1 MLKNGNG
8 NVPRRINFS
17 KIPSVIGIPNLIE
30 VQRRSYERFLQMNLL
45 PSEREDAGLQAV
57 FNSVFPITDF
67 RGIAQLD
74 FVDYSI
80 GNWECKCGNLK
91 GLHHLR
97 STCKNCG
104 NTVIT
109 DPFKLG
115 DVLCSKCGTFNKN
128 VVTFCNKCGDP
139 VALQLKYDVTECQER
154 GMTFAAPLKVTIRLT
169 LYEKDAE
176 TGHRSIR
183 DIKEQEVYYG
193 EIPLMTEN
201 GTFII
206 NGTERVIVSQLHRSP
221 GVFFESNAAK
231 TYFLGKIIPYRGS
244 WVEFE
249 YDTKNLL
256 YVRIDRKRKFLG
268 TIFLRALGLKNDSEI
283 IKAFYQVEKI
293 ALKDKKIFW
302 EVSEGLV
309 GCKISK
315 DIETPRSHET
325 VLEAGKKITA
335 AALRDIQKARISQVE
350 IAAHDLEGAYSA
362 SDVVDPSTGEVLLE
376 ANNELASSALSSI
389 LEASIAE
396 IEVFFPERDDVGGVV
411 SNTLKRDVIKA
422 PPEALIELYRKMRP
436 GDPPTLETATALFN
450 GMFFDPRKYDFS
462 RVGRLKLNIKLG
474 YYTKLK
480 ARIDDKATEFGLED
494 ARNLPRGNFYVV
506 VDQEKMF
513 VGKREESACSEVVRG
528 CEGTLATDHSELSV
542 IQLPLEKRTLEPDD
556 FYSAIRYL
564 LKLRKNPG
572 GQYTVDDIDHLGN
585 RRVRAVGE
593 LLENQF
599 RLGLVRME
607 RAIKEK
613 MSVYQEMSTAMPHDL
628 INAKPVMAAIREFFG
643 SSQLSQFMDQ
653 TNPLSEITHKR
664 RLSALGPGG
673 LSRERAGFEVRDV
686 HPTHY
691 GRICPIETPEGPNI
705 GLISS
710 LSCYARINEYGF
722 IESPYR
728 RVRNGRTVDYVT
740 ITHGGDGPWK
750 VHEHVELGEVE
761 KLNEELR
768 GKRRKAVEY
777 EPFSFYLSAWEEDHY
792 VIAQAN
798 VEIDDK
804 GRIVHE
810 LVNARQAGN
819 FVLKRRDE
827 IHYIDVSPKQL
838 VSVAASLIPF
848 LENDDA
854 NRALMGS
861 NMQRQSVPLLR
872 ARAPLVGTGM
882 EEVTARDSGAVV
894 ICKRNGMVDSVDSE
908 RIIVRVEG
916 DGHSGHLSRE
926 VGADIY
932 QLIKFRR
939 SNQNTC
945 INQKPVVHKGQR
957 VLAGEVLADGPC
969 TDRGELAL
977 GRNVLV
983 GFMPWR
989 GYNFEDAILVSEKLV
1004 KEDSY
1009 TSIHIEEFEI
1019 EARDT
1024 KLGPEEI
1031 TRDIPNVSESLLKD
1045 LDESGIIRIGAYVKP
1060 GDILVG
1066 KVTPK
1071 GETQLT
1077 PEEKLLRAIFGEKAG
1092 DVRDASLTCPPG
1104 IEGIVVDVKVFSRKG
1119 AEKDE
1124 RAKAIEGGQVNR
1136 LEKNLN
1142 DEIRILNDE
1151 RLKRLGA
1158 LLEGEKLLADLHDE
1172 KTNKRLLTKGTELNR
1187 DVLARLSARN
1197 LKRVKIA
1204 KKDPTLVEK
1213 IDEIEEMTSRQIDIL
1228 KKITE
1233 EKEQKLKK
1241 GDELPPGVIK
1251 LVKVYIAMKRKLS
1264 VGDKMAGRHGNK
1276 GVIARILPEEDM
1288 PYLPDGTP
1296 VEIVLNPL
1304 GVPSRMN
1311 VGQILETHLGWAA
1324 RQLGTKIEELMSTE
1338 NRAEL
1343 LRKELKGTFKNTRF
1357 AADFDSMDDEQVLRA
1372 ARALREGVAFAT
1384 PVFDGATEKEIKE
1397 FLDRA
1402 GLPGSGKVTLYDGM
1416 TGQAFE
1422 QPVTVGYIY
1431 MLKLSHLVDDKIH
1444 ARSIG
1449 PYSLIT
1455 QQPLGGKAQFGGQR
1469 FGEME
1474 VWALEAYGAAYILQE
1489 LLTAKSDDVYGRAK
1503 IYEAIVKG
1511 EVAIEP
1517 GVPESFNVLV
1527 RELQSLC
1534 LDVELIKK
1542 PKEEALPVGAA

>member
-1 MLKNGNG
+1 MSENGLAPDR
-8 NVPRRINFS
+8 VDFS
-17 KIPSVIGIPNLIE
+17 KIKTSIPIPNLIE
-30 VQRRSYERFLQMNLL
+30 VQKNSYEKFLQMDLL
-45 PSEREDAGLQAV
+45 PNERDDIGLQTV
-57 FNSVFPITDF
+57 FTSVFPISDF
-67 RGIAQLD
+67 RGVSQLE

-97 STCKNCG
+97 STCRNPSCG
-104 NTVIT
+104 ATIKT
-109 DPFKLG
+109 DPFHPG
-115 DVLCSKCGTFNKN
+115 DILCHHCGTFNRN
-128 VVTFCNKCGDP
+128 IVTFCNKCGDP
-139 VALQLKYDVTECQER
+139 VGLQLKYDQAECEER
-154 GMTFAAPLKVTIRLT
+154 GMTYAAPLKVTIRLT
-169 LYEKDAE
+169 VYAKDAE
-176 TGHRSIR
+176 TGQKSVR
-183 DIKEQEVYYG
+183 DIKEQEVFFG
-193 EIPLMTEN
+193 EIPLMTNN

-221 GVFFESNAAK
+221 GVFFERVASQG
-231 TYFLGKIIPYRGS
+231 YYLGKIIPYRGS

-249 YDTKNLL
+249 YDNKNLL
-256 YVRIDRKRKFLG
+256 YVRIDRKRKFYG
-268 TIFLRALGLKNDSEI
+268 SVFLRALGLETDEQILRTFYRISKLG
-283 IKAFYQVEKI
+283 IKDAKLHWNVDEN
-293 ALKDKKIFW
+293 
-302 EVSEGLV
+302 LV
-309 GCKISK
+309 GLKL
-315 DIETPRSHET
+315 SHA
-325 VLEAGKKITA
+325 VNNKAGEVVVPQGRKITA
-335 AALRDIQKARISQVE
+335 GLMREVLKNKIAQVE
-350 IAAHDLEGAYSA
+350 VAANDLEGAFIA
-362 SDVVDPSTGEVLLE
+362 ADVVDMSTGEVMIDANQELTPTVISRLIE
-376 ANNELASSALSSI
+376 AG
-389 LEASIAE
+389 
-396 IEVFFPERDDVGGVV
+396 IESFDVFFPERDEVGTVI
-411 SNTLKRDVIKA
+411 STTLRKDPVKTRKD
-422 PPEALIELYRKMRP
+422 ALIEIYRKLRP
-436 GDPPTLETATALFN
+436 GDPPTVDTATQLFD
-450 GMFFDPRKYDFS
+450 GMFFDARKYDFS
-462 RVGRLKLNIKLG
+462 RVGRMKFSIKIYDAPESPTRKKADG
-474 YYTKLK
+474 SNYD
-480 ARIDDKATEFGLED
+480 ARILHPED
-494 ARNLPRGNFYVV
+494 FH
-506 VDQEKMF
+506 D
-513 VGKREESACSEVVRG
+513 
-528 CEGTLATDHSELSV
+528 T
-542 IQLPLEKRTLEPDD
+542 
-556 FYSAIRYL
+556 IRYL
-564 LKLRKNPG
+564 LKLRKG
-572 GQYTVDDIDHLGN
+572 IGVVDDIDHLGN

-599 RLGLVRME
+599 RIGLVRME

-628 INAKPVMAAIREFFG
+628 VNAKPVMAAIREFFG

-710 LSCYARINEYGF
+710 LSCFARINDYGF
-722 IESPYR
+722 IESPYK
-728 RVRNGRTVDYVT
+728 RVINGVVVDEVRILNPGDTSFKVNDVIFRDALETANNALAANKQKAEYVA
-740 ITHGGDGPWK
+740 HCD
-750 VHEHVELGEVE
+750 
-761 KLNEELR
+761 
-768 GKRRKAVEY
+768 
-777 EPFSFYLSAWEEDHY
+777 YLSAWEEDKY
-792 VIAQAN
+792 TIAQAN
-798 VEIDDK
+798 VELEEN
-804 GRIVHE
+804 GRIAPE
-810 LVNARQAGN
+810 LANARQAGN
-819 FVLKRRDE
+819 FVLKGRDE
-827 IHYIDVSPKQL
+827 IEYMDVSPKQL

-861 NMQRQSVPLLR
+861 NMQRQAVPLLR
-872 ARAPLVGTGM
+872 GDAPYVGTGM
-882 EEVTARDSGAVV
+882 EYVTARDSGAV
-894 ICKRNGMVDSVDSE
+894 ILCKRAGIVDSVDSE
-908 RIIVRVEG
+908 RIIVRVDGTAHEG
-916 DGHSGHLSRE
+916 QMSRE

-932 QLIKFRR
+932 QMTKFKR

-945 INQKPVVHKGQR
+945 INQKPIAYQGQR
-957 VLAGEVLADGPC
+957 VIKGQVLADGPC
-969 TDRGELAL
+969 TDMGELAL

-983 GFMPWR
+983 AFMPWR

-1004 KEDSY
+1004 KEDYY

-1031 TRDIPNVSESLLKD
+1031 TRDIPNIADSFLRN
-1045 LDESGIIRIGAYVKP
+1045 LDESGVIRIGATVKP

-1092 DVRDASLTCPPG
+1092 DVKDASLYCPPG
-1104 IEGIVVDVKVFSRKG
+1104 IEGTVVDCKIFSRKG
-1119 AEKDE
+1119 QDKDE
-1124 RAKAIEGGQVNR
+1124 RSRRIEETQIAR
-1136 LEKNLN
+1136 LQRNLN
-1142 DEIRILNDE
+1142 DEIRILTDE
-1151 RLKRLGA
+1151 RAKRLGN
-1158 LLEGEKLLADLHDE
+1158 LLEGKEVLADLHDE
-1172 KTNKRLLTKGTELNR
+1172 KTNKKLFAKGALLDR
-1187 DVLARLSARN
+1187 DSIEKTRSRD
-1197 LKRVKIA
+1197 LKRVRFTN
-1204 KKDPTLVEK
+1204 KDARINEQ
-1213 IDEIEEMTSRQIDIL
+1213 IDEIEEMTSRQIAVL
-1228 KKITE
+1228 EKITD
-1233 EKEQKLKK
+1233 EKIAKLRK

-1324 RQLGTKIEELMSTE
+1324 KALGV
-1338 NRAEL
+1338 
-1343 LRKELKGTFKNTRF
+1343 
-1357 AADFDSMDDEQVLRA
+1357 Q
-1372 ARALREGVAFAT
+1372 FAT
-1384 PVFDGATEKEIKE
+1384 PVFDGATEKEIKKQ
-1397 FLDRA
+1397 LAKA
-1402 GLPGSGKVTLYDGM
+1402 GLPTSGKTKLFDGM
-1416 TGQAFE
+1416 TGQEFE

-1511 EVAIEP
+1511 EAAIEP
-1517 GVPESFNVLV
+1517 GVPESFNVLI

-1534 LDVELIKK
+1534 LDVELMKK
-1542 PKEEALPVGAA
+1542 FREQTEDTALAAD